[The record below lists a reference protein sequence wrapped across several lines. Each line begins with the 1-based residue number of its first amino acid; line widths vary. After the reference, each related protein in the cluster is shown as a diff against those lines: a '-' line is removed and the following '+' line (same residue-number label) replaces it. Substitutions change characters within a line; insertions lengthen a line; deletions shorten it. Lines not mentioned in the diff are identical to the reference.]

1 MDALK
6 IFLRGYRVI
15 FFQIEPFEE
24 LLLPFSNHWM
34 VYKKFLTP
42 YTQILN
48 LSYSEDYLLS
58 QMHEKCRYNIRLAQ
72 KRGVTIEQ
80 ASIYRDGNLDIWMAL
95 LSDTLERDRFSGN
108 SLEYYENFVME
119 IEKNNRG

>member
-6 IFLRGYRVI
+6 IFLRGHRVI

-48 LSYSEDYLLS
+48 LSYSEDHLLS
-58 QMHEKCRYNIRLAQ
+58 HMHEKCRYNIRLAQ

-80 ASIYRDGNLDIWMAL
+80 ASAYRHGNIDIWMNI
-95 LSDTLERDRFSGN
+95 LSDTLERDQFSGN